1 MAVRLVLHSTEHAL
15 VAQWKEQRFPKPRV
29 AGSIPAGGTGR
40 MSSGRAWLPD
50 RVVGASVGHGG
61 HDLVWRRFGKA
72 RGRREKAEPLACCRT
87 CRPPSAGSSAELLI
101 DCEEDRTLR
110 AMLVGMLREA
120 D

>member
-50 RVVGASVGHGG
+50 RAV
-61 HDLVWRRFGKA
+61 VWRRFGKA
-72 RGRREKAEPLACCRT
+72 RGRREKAEPLACYRT
-87 CRPPSAGSSAELLI
+87 CRPPSAGSSAEPLI

-110 AMLVGMLREA
+110 AVLLGMLREA